1 MEQDKNKQFLF
12 KSGGW
17 LLVALTVLSIV
28 AIISLGRGWRYIGVG
43 IAPTNVF
50 SVSAQASID
59 AKPTGGTIT
68 FTQRNDAKT
77 VKEAE
82 EKRNVVVAKAL
93 DAIKLLGINEK
104 DIKTTSINH
113 MEKYDIPQP
122 CVSGYCPNQSTKV
135 VGYDAYQSITIK
147 VRDTENLSKVVDT
160 LRDAGVTQVD
170 GPSFG
175 FEDEEIEKFKAQ
187 AREDA
192 IAKAKVKAELLA
204 KQLGVEIVRV
214 VSFYENDP
222 NAPQVAYKSM
232 DSRMGASMAE
242 SVIPVGEDKI
252 SSSITITYEIR

>member
-1 MEQDKNKQFLF
+1 MEQNKDKQFLL

-17 LLVALTVLSIV
+17 LLVALTILSIV
-28 AIISLGRGWRYIGVG
+28 GIVSLGKSWRYIGVG

-50 SVSAQASID
+50 SVSAESSID

-68 FTQRNDAKT
+68 FTQRSDAKT

-82 EKRNVVVAKAL
+82 EKRNAVVAKAL
-93 DAIKLLGINEK
+93 EAVKALGINEK

-113 MEKYDIPQP
+113 MEKYDTPQP
-122 CVSGYCPNQSTKV
+122 CYGGFCPASSSKV

-147 VRDTENLSKVVDT
+147 VRDTESLSKVVDA

-175 FEDEEIEKFKAQ
+175 FEDEELEKFKAQ

-192 IAKAKVKAELLA
+192 IAKAKVKADLLA

-214 VSFYENDP
+214 VSFYENDR
-222 NAPQVAYKSM
+222 NAPQLAEFK
-232 DSRMGASMAE
+232 ASGMAGSDAGR

-252 SSSITITYEIR
+252 SSSVTITYEIR